1 MSNWQIG
8 ESGTAFPLDDLGRG
22 EVTLT
27 VTNTGPTQDRAV
39 LTVTAL
45 DGAAESWFTI
55 EEPQKAVPP
64 GQSVTYLCK
73 ALLPPET
80 AAGVYACQFI
90 AYSADQDPGE
100 NSATSR
106 RITVEKKLPAKPPP
120 GTPWWIF
127 AVAAAV
133 LLVVVGVIA
142 WIVLKDD
149 GGDLANEQAPTI
161 TGEPQVLQPL
171 AATPGEWSESGL
183 AFTFAWQRCDA
194 EGKNC
199 SAIDSATLPAYAI
212 GNDDVGKT
220 LRVEVTATKGED
232 ASAKAVSVP
241 TGLVI
246 DVGGA
251 PVEVPP
257 VVDLTVSQATAL
269 LAENFQ
275 VIRLTAGD
283 PVNSCNPLV
292 TDQSPDGGATL
303 ERGEA
308 VAISAPPSSPLIRCR
323 RADIDLQ
330 YPYITADGVERFSEQ
345 DVSVMTDGITG
356 G

>member
-8 ESGTAFPLDDLGRG
+8 ESGTAFPLDDVGRG

-55 EEPQKAVPP
+55 EEPQRAVPP
-64 GQSVTYLCK
+64 GQSVTYLCR
-73 ALLPPET
+73 AALPPET
-80 AAGVYACQFI
+80 AAGVYACQFV
-90 AYSADQDPGE
+90 AYSADKDPSE
-100 NSATSR
+100 HSATSK
-106 RITVEKKLPAKPPP
+106 RITVEKKIPATPPP
-120 GTPWWIF
+120 KTPWWIF

-142 WIVLKDD
+142 WIVLPDD
-149 GGDLANEQAPTI
+149 GELANEEAPTV

-171 AATPGEWSESGL
+171 AATPGEWSDDGL

-194 EGKNC
+194 EGENC
-199 SAIDSATLPAYAI
+199 AAIDGATLPAYAV

-232 ASAKAVSVP
+232 ESAKATSEPVGPV
-241 TGLVI
+241 T

-251 PVEVPP
+251 PVAVPD
-257 VVDLTVSQATAL
+257 VVGMTASQATAVL
-269 LAENFQ
+269 GENFQ
-275 VIRLTAGD
+275 VIRVTAGD
-283 PVNSCNPLV
+283 PVSSCNPPV
-292 TDQSPDGGATL
+292 TDQSPNGGTTL
-303 ERGEA
+303 ARGEA
-308 VAISAPPSSPLIRCR
+308 VAISTPPGSPLILCVKAEVAVQGPFLTEDRVGPI
-323 RADIDLQ
+323 AQKDL
-330 YPYITADGVERFSEQ
+330 S
-345 DVSVMTDGITG
+345 GITDKLAG

>member
-8 ESGTAFPLDDLGRG
+8 ESGTAFPLDDVGRG
-22 EVTLT
+22 EVTVT

-55 EEPQKAVPP
+55 EEPQRAVPP

-80 AAGVYACQFI
+80 AAGVYACQFV
-90 AYSADQDPGE
+90 AYSADKDPSE
-100 NSATSR
+100 HSATSK
-106 RITVEKKLPAKPPP
+106 RITVEKKLPADPPP

-127 AVAAAV
+127 AIAAAV
-133 LLVVVGVIA
+133 VLLVIGVIA
-142 WIVLKDD
+142 WIVLPDD
-149 GGDLANEQAPTI
+149 GALANEEAPTV

-171 AATPGEWSESGL
+171 AATPGEWSDDGL

-194 EGKNC
+194 EGEAC
-199 SAIDSATLPAYAI
+199 AVIDGAALPAYAV
-212 GNDDVGKT
+212 GADDVGKT

-232 ASAKAVSVP
+232 DPAKAVSEPVGP
-241 TGLVI
+241 VT

-251 PVEVPP
+251 PVAVPD
-257 VVDLTVSQATAL
+257 VFGQTASAATAL
-269 LAENFQ
+269 LGENFQ
-275 VIRLTAGD
+275 VLRLNAGE
-283 PVNSCNPLV
+283 PVNSCNPPV
-292 TDQSPDGGATL
+292 SDQSPNAGTVLA
-303 ERGEA
+303 RGEV
-308 VAISAPPSSPLIRCR
+308 VAISTPPISPLIRCAKLKDAAQLPFLS
-323 RADIDLQ
+323 ADRVGPIAEKDLST
-330 YPYITADGVERFSEQ
+330 ITDKLA
-345 DVSVMTDGITG
+345 G

>member
-8 ESGTAFPLDDLGRG
+8 ESGPAITLDDVGRG

-80 AAGVYACQFI
+80 APGVYAVQFI
-90 AYSADQDPGE
+90 AYSADRDPGE
-100 NSATSR
+100 NSATSK
-106 RITVEKKLPAKPPP
+106 RITVEKKVPAKPPS

-142 WIVLKDD
+142 WIVMKDD
-149 GGDLANEQAPTI
+149 GGELANTVRPSI
-161 TGEPQVLQPL
+161 TGEPRVLQPL

-183 AFTFAWQRCDA
+183 GFTFAWQRCDA
-194 EGKNC
+194 DGKSC
-199 SAIDSATLPAYAI
+199 AAIDGAVLPAYA
-212 GNDDVGKT
+212 
-220 LRVEVTATKGED
+220 E
-232 ASAKAVSVP
+232 
-241 TGLVI
+241 
-246 DVGGA
+246 
-251 PVEVPP
+251 
-257 VVDLTVSQATAL
+257 
-269 LAENFQ
+269 
-275 VIRLTAGD
+275 GD
-283 PVNSCNPLV
+283 HW
-292 TDQSPDGGATL
+292 
-303 ERGEA
+303 
-308 VAISAPPSSPLIRCR
+308 
-323 RADIDLQ
+323 
-330 YPYITADGVERFSEQ
+330 
-345 DVSVMTDGITG
+345 
-356 G
+356 